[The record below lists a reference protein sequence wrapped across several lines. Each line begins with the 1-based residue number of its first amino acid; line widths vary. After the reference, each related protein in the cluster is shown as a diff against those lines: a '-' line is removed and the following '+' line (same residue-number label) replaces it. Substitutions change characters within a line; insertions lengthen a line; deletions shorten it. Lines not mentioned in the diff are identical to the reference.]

1 MYEEN
6 FCIRRIKELMEKNH
20 FNTYRLAS
28 KAGISLSTL
37 TSMFDKN
44 TDPRVQT
51 LEKICFRFSVFRTL
65 LPGPD
70 RRSGISAERLRPSVP
85 LSKGTSDIL
94 SQLSVPKCPGAAGTQ
109 IRKSTTL

>member
-6 FCIRRIKELMEKNH
+6 FCIRRIKELMAKNN
-20 FNTYRLAS
+20 FNTYRLAR

-51 LEKICFRFSVFRTL
+51 IEKICSACGVSVSQFFERSSRDLTEEQEFL
-65 LPGPD
+65 LN
-70 RRSGISAERLRPSVP
+70 SYNN
-85 LSKGTSDIL
+85 LSPAAQKHLLSYLKFL
-94 SQLSVPKCPGAAGTQ
+94 SQNDPD
-109 IRKSTTL
+109 